1 MIMKRL
7 TFTDVAF
14 IEGFLG
20 KRGTRF
26 IVQDNITFTTERDGD
41 LTMVVPEPKRTATI
55 KYLNDKGYKVT
66 RCTDIVTGRWL
77 FIISN

>member
-1 MIMKRL
+1 MKQTRL
-7 TFTDVAF
+7 TFSDVAF

-26 IVQDNITFTTERDGD
+26 IVQDNITFKTERDGD
-41 LTMVVPEPKRTATI
+41 LTMVVPEPKLAATI
-55 KYLNDKGYKVT
+55 KHLNGRGYKVT
-66 RCTDIVTGRWL
+66 RCSDIVTVRWL